1 MSLNSS
7 QGDNVTQSPSAA
19 SENLTFRQR
28 AYAVLLDP
36 HIEDNMHK
44 SIEKWIG
51 ILIVANLIALLVEN
65 IEVVY
70 APNKTLFHAFDVFS
84 LVVFTI
90 EYLLRFYTAPED
102 DEFKGSSLPRFAYFR
117 SPFALIDLI
126 AILPFYLSAFV
137 SLDLRMLRALRLLR
151 MLRGTPGCQL
161 DG

>member
-51 ILIVANLIALLVEN
+51 ILIVANLCALFLEHVQA
-65 IEVVY
+65 IY
-70 APNKTLFHAFDVFS
+70 TPYQHWFHFFDVIS
-84 LVVFTI
+84 VIIFTF
-90 EYLLRFYTAPED
+90 EYLMRLYLAPED
-102 DEFKGSSLPRFAYFR
+102 HEFKDSK
-117 SPFALIDLI
+117 SPHLKYVKIG
-126 AILPFYLSAFV
+126 
-137 SLDLRMLRALRLLR
+137 RAHV
-151 MLRGTPGCQL
+151 
-161 DG
+161 